1 MVMVE
6 SNRGKIF
13 RRIGIGLFRLLRA
26 VAIGVVIFSI
36 WQYPVVKEIVGAQIS
51 KFSLPSRHVIDE
63 AGILSQYDLSKFNEY
78 AHHILV
84 ESDIDIRLLFVN
96 GTGSK
101 SLENYAI
108 DKVQEL
114 GIGKKNREERGV
126 LLLYDVKGKRL
137 RVEVGYGLEEFF
149 PDAFVGYLVHDH
161 TRDFF
166 SSGDISTGLRLLIR
180 MLHHRI
186 REAVL
191 GEAFD
196 PRVIEMIRKRGH
208 LSGGA
213 GVSETMPIKGDLDR
227 WTSKLTEE
235 ERRYYTAQ
243 PTPKAAY
250 NKYLDWLMCGK
261 YDPNIDLFT
270 EGSKVYLDSLAMTKA
285 YFDFMLMKK
294 YGKKF
299 RIAIDNGVALLYYTN
314 DPLAC
319 PLFFKKSDRGW
330 QMDVVAEVNNS
341 RNRVGGKY
349 AWDYSGSGDI
359 YTRTFIDKLVNI
371 NNYIRIADGDNRE
384 LPTRGD
390 T

>member
-1 MVMVE
+1 MLMVQL
-6 SNRGKIF
+6 NKGKIF
-13 RRIGIGLFRLLRA
+13 RTIAVGLFRLLRA
-26 VAIGVVIFSI
+26 VAIGILIFSV
-36 WQYPVVKEIVGAQIS
+36 WKYPVFKEIVRAQIA
-51 KFSLPSRHVIDE
+51 KFTLPSCHIIDE

-78 AHHILV
+78 TNNIVV

-101 SLENYAI
+101 SIEQFAL
-108 DKVQEL
+108 DLVREL
-114 GIGKKNREERGV
+114 GIGQKNREERGI

-166 SSGDISTGLRLLIR
+166 SSGDITTGLRLLIR

-186 REAVL
+186 REAIL
-191 GEAFD
+191 GKAFD
-196 PRVIEMIRKRGH
+196 PRVIEMIRNRGH

-213 GVSETMPIKGDLDR
+213 GVSATMPKKGDLDR
-227 WTSKLTEE
+227 WTSKFTLE

-243 PTPKAAY
+243 PTPEAAY
-250 NKYLDWLMCGK
+250 NKYLDWLMRGE

-270 EGSKVYLDSLAMTKA
+270 EASKRYMDSLPMTKA
-285 YFDFMLMKK
+285 YFDFILMKK

-299 RIAIDNGVALLYYTN
+299 RIAIDNGVALLYCTD
-314 DPLAC
+314 DPLTC

-330 QMDVVAEVNNS
+330 QMDVVTEVNNS
-341 RNRVGGKY
+341 ENLAGGKY
-349 AWDYSGSGDI
+349 AWMYSGGGDI

-371 NNYIRIADGDNRE
+371 DNCIRIADGDNRK
-384 LPTRGD
+384 LPIRGD
-390 T
+390 I

>member
-1 MVMVE
+1 MVMVQL
-6 SNRGKIF
+6 NKGKIF
-13 RRIGIGLFRLLRA
+13 RIIAIGLFRLLRA
-26 VAIGVVIFSI
+26 VAIGVVIFSV
-36 WQYPVVKEIVGAQIS
+36 WKYPVFKEIVRAQIA
-51 KFSLPSRHVIDE
+51 KFTLPSCHVIDE

-78 AHHILV
+78 AHNIVV

-101 SLENYAI
+101 SIEHYAL
-108 DKVQEL
+108 DMVREL
-114 GIGKKNREERGV
+114 GIGDKNREERGV

-166 SSGDISTGLRLLIR
+166 SSGDTTTGLRLLIR

-186 REAVL
+186 REAIL
-191 GEAFD
+191 GKAFD
-196 PRVIEMIRKRGH
+196 PTVIEMIRNRGH

-213 GVSETMPIKGDLDR
+213 GVSATMPKRGDLDH
-227 WTSKLTEE
+227 WTSEFTEE

-243 PTPKAAY
+243 PTPEAAY
-250 NKYLDWLMCGK
+250 NKYLDWLMGGK

-270 EGSKVYLDSLAMTKA
+270 EASKGYMESFPMTKA
-285 YFDFMLMKK
+285 YFDFILIKK

-299 RIAIDNGVALLYYTN
+299 RIAIDNGVALLYYTD

-330 QMDVVAEVNNS
+330 QMDVVAEVNHSENV
-341 RNRVGGKY
+341 VGGKY
-349 AWDYSGSGDI
+349 AWMYTGSGDI

-371 NNYIRIADGDNRE
+371 DNYIRIADGDNRA
-384 LPTRGD
+384 LPIRGD
-390 T
+390 I